1 MHILALQRFRVRP
14 FPPRAS
20 ALRAYGD
27 RTRHRGQGA
36 ESQMAVTAVER
47 HELRLRCWCRRTPSW
62 TVTVYESGNWPRNRR
77 PRSGVTPASSVI
89 CWLDE
94 KTELCKLRS
103 KTPEERLMTDL
114 RAIRLSW
121 SRRDFLRS
129 SAAVAAGVPAM
140 RWGLAAAADIPLE
153 FDGSKFQ
160 LKAGEPNPKHGGIV
174 RMGIPVRPPHFDLH
188 QSGTI
193 FNLGAMGCMFDN
205 LIRRDPR
212 DGGKTIIPDLA
223 HSWQIAKDG
232 KTYTF
237 FLRQGVQFSDGAE
250 LTAADVKATFDRIA
264 KPPQG
269 ISIPRSILF
278 KAVGE
283 INARDKYTVEFKLS
297 EARPVNF
304 MMSALASGFNVVLR
318 KKTLE
323 DNHYDLRKVQV
334 YPGTGPFRSVK
345 YTENEVWI
353 MEKNKNYWNK
363 ELPYLDGIEFY
374 HVMPFTPE
382 MGAAILANRVDYVF
396 ATDPAT
402 FRKAAATPTM
412 NAVTHFQSVLH
423 ATMINNK
430 RKPFDDPRVR
440 RAMHLALDRPAL
452 IDVVKDVAPMMV
464 GGFLYPFSDYAAPQQ
479 ERDKW
484 PGYQADPAAAIK
496 EARALMAAAGHSDGI
511 KGLDFMVRELAI
523 FKLWSQ
529 AIQAMLRETLG
540 IECNLRTVVDSVWF
554 ADCVSG
560 NYDLAI
566 GGLVSAL
573 LDPSDYFNAWYGK
586 NGPQNYS
593 QWDDQEF
600 QVLSAQIDR
609 EIDSEKRQDLIR
621 RAEGVME
628 QDPPLLPVAWE
639 RIHELWYNY
648 VKGRNPQD
656 SFGIYDT
663 VRHDTVWLDKV

>member
-1 MHILALQRFRVRP
+1 
-14 FPPRAS
+14 
-20 ALRAYGD
+20 
-27 RTRHRGQGA
+27 
-36 ESQMAVTAVER
+36 
-47 HELRLRCWCRRTPSW
+47 
-62 TVTVYESGNWPRNRR
+62 
-77 PRSGVTPASSVI
+77 
-89 CWLDE
+89 
-94 KTELCKLRS
+94 
-103 KTPEERLMTDL
+103 MTDL
-114 RAIRLSW
+114 CGTRPW
-121 SRRDFLRS
+121 GNRRDFLKS
-129 SAAVAAGVPAM
+129 SAALVAVIYAVRA
-140 RWGLAAAADIPLE
+140 GLAAAADIPLE

-237 FLRQGVQFSDGAE
+237 FLRKDVLFSDGAE
-250 LTAADVKATFDRIA
+250 LTADDVKATFDRIA

-278 KAVGE
+278 KAVTE

-304 MMSALASGFNVVLR
+304 MMSALASGFNVILR

-323 DNHYDLRKVQV
+323 DNYYDLRKVQV

-353 MEKNKNYWNK
+353 MEKNKNYWSK

-374 HVMPFTPE
+374 HVLPFSPE
-382 MGAAILANRVDYVF
+382 MASAILANRVDYVF

-402 FRKAAATPTM
+402 FRKATATPTM
-412 NAVTHFQSVLH
+412 STVTHYQSVLH
-423 ATMINNK
+423 ATMINNG
-430 RKPFDDPRVR
+430 RKPFEDPRVR

-452 IDVVKDVAPMMV
+452 IEVVKDVAPMMA
-464 GGFLYPFSDYAAPQQ
+464 GGFLYPFSEFAAPQQ
-479 ERDKW
+479 EREKW
-484 PGYQADPAAAIK
+484 LGHQADPAAAIK

-511 KGLDFMVRELAI
+511 KGLDFMVREIAI

-529 AIQAMLRETLG
+529 AIQAMLKESLN

-554 ADCVSG
+554 ADAGSG

-586 NGPQNYS
+586 DGPQNYS
-593 QWDDQEF
+593 LWSNQEF
-600 QVLSAQIDR
+600 QALSAEIDR
-609 EIDSEKRQDLIR
+609 EIDAEKRQELIR
-621 RAEGVME
+621 QAEAIME

-648 VKGRNPQD
+648 VRGRNPQG

-663 VRHDTVWLDKV
+663 VRHDTVWFDKA